1 MHILYSMAMSVLKR
15 FRLANQLTQAQL
27 AQRLTVSESLIA
39 QIERGRRQIT
49 AERAVRW
56 HRATAGALRLEE
68 MRPDLWQR
76 HPDSLPDRRTRRS
89 GAG

>member
-27 AQRLTVSESLIA
+27 ARRLAVSESLIA

-56 HRATAGALRLEE
+56 HRATDGALRLEE
-68 MRPDLWQR
+68 MRPDLWPR
-76 HPDSLPDRRTRRS
+76 HADSPPERGTRPS
-89 GAG
+89 GAA

>member
-1 MHILYSMAMSVLKR
+1 MAMSVLKR

-27 AQRLTVSESLIA
+27 ARRLAVSESLIA

-49 AERAVRW
+49 AVRAVRW
-56 HRATAGALRLEE
+56 HRATGGALRLDE

-76 HPDSLPDRRTRRS
+76 HPDSLPDERPWLP

>member
-1 MHILYSMAMSVLKR
+1 MAMSVLKR

-27 AQRLTVSESLIA
+27 ARRLTVSESLIA

-49 AERAVRW
+49 AARAVRW
-56 HRATAGALRLEE
+56 HRATGGALRLDE
-68 MRPDLWQR
+68 MRPDLWPR
-76 HPDSLPDRRTRRS
+76 HPDSLPDERPWLP